1 MYVITEPNRRALA
14 GEAATVAAAL
24 HAYAKRH
31 PGGRGGAVLE
41 IRDQDNMRV
50 FAASVDQEEM
60 TAIAALFSDT
70 PDDTARA
77 LAERQRAWAR
87 EQQDEL
93 AGNAWD
99 QVQNVINLID
109 PEEEQR

>member
-1 MYVITEPNRRALA
+1 MITEPNRRALA
-14 GEAATVAAAL
+14 GEAATLAAAL

-60 TAIAALFSDT
+60 DALAALFGDM

-77 LAERQRAWAR
+77 LTARQRTWAR

-99 QVQNVINLID
+99 QVQTVIDLID
-109 PEEEQR
+109 PDKEQR